1 MRHFGSSVFRHFGRK
16 SSDVLRLVDWWRL
29 GNAVVECHATERLE
43 QNPIMRLIRI
53 LGWQLV
59 ALVPLVGCGPSAER
73 SSGYS
78 YDPNGLHSASLAR
91 DAQLDTDGALLVS
104 REVAAYLEGMFGTI
118 DAPRLPDLEM
128 AAGVLDMQA
137 VERCSGPVGRKEDK
151 IERGIYRKHCVVC
164 HGLSGDGKGQSAM
177 FLEPYPRDFRRG
189 TFKYKSTSVGGKPTR
204 GDLVRTLREGIPGT
218 AMPSYRALEESEE
231 FSQDV
236 EDLVDYVR
244 FLSIRG
250 EVERRMLT
258 KILRD
263 GEKLEEDAQW
273 PKEILG
279 TVLQKW
285 READGLELEV
295 PEKPSWMHDGAEVQA
310 RELAVARG
318 KELFESELTACSK
331 CHGVEGLGDGK
342 SQDYDEWTKDWT
354 ILTGIDPRERGAWK
368 VMKPFG
374 ALKPVLVKSR
384 NLQWGAF
391 HGGGDADSIFR
402 RIVLG
407 IEGTPMPP
415 VARAVNGNPGLT
427 DEEIWSLVGY
437 VMHLGRDRSSES
449 VEGGE

>member
-1 MRHFGSSVFRHFGRK
+1 
-16 SSDVLRLVDWWRL
+16 
-29 GNAVVECHATERLE
+29 
-43 QNPIMRLIRI
+43 MRLIRI
-53 LGWQLV
+53 SVLSLV
-59 ALVPLVGCGPSAER
+59 AMVFFLGCSPSEEKPH
-73 SSGYS
+73 GYS
-78 YDPNGLHSASLAR
+78 YTPNGLHASSLAR
-91 DAQLDTDGALLVS
+91 DAQADLAAALEVS
-104 REVAAYLEGMFGTI
+104 REVAEYLEGMFGTL
-118 DAPRLPDLEM
+118 DSPRLPDVEM
-128 AAGVLDMQA
+128 AIGVFDMEA
-137 VERCSGPVGRKEDK
+137 VERCSGPVGRREDK

-189 TFKYKSTSVGGKPTR
+189 TFKYKSTPVGGKPTR

-231 FSQDV
+231 FSEDV
-236 EDLVDYVR
+236 EDLVEYIR

-263 GEKLEEDAQW
+263 GEKLDKDAQW
-273 PKEILG
+273 PKEVLG
-279 TVLQKW
+279 LVLQKW

-295 PEKPSWMHDGAEVQA
+295 PEQPSWMQSGGDVQA

-318 KELFESELTACSK
+318 RELFGSELTACSK
-331 CHGVEGLGDGK
+331 CHGLEGLGDGS
-342 SQDYDEWTKDWT
+342 SQDFDEWTKDWT
-354 ILTGIDPRERGAWK
+354 ILAGIDPRERGAWK

-391 HGGGDADSIFR
+391 HGGGDPDSIFR

-415 VARAVNGNPGLT
+415 VARAMNGNPGLT
-427 DEEIWSLVGY
+427 DDEIWSLVGY
-437 VMHLGRDRSSES
+437 VMHLGRERSSKS
-449 VEGGE
+449 VGGGE